1 MARFFYLTQET
12 IPQLVLELNTMHDK
26 GLEFIV
32 IALFQQRAGGYC
44 AVVEIEPMEPEFTF
58 DTYIPVQTG

>member
-1 MARFFYLTQET
+1 M
-12 IPQLVLELNTMHDK
+12 VLELNTMQDK

-44 AVVEIEPMEPEFTF
+44 AVVELEPIDPEFTF